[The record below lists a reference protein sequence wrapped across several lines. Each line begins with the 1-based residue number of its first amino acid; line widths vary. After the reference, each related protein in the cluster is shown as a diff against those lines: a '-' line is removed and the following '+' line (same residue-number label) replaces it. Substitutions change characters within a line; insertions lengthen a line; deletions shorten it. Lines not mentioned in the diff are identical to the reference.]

1 MVNLELKRDRI
12 QLRWGDAKYEY
23 VLEPRYWRNPALSV
37 LFLMLLPLLVYNRP
51 SLLTMITTANL
62 LAAIT
67 IPLSLQILGTA
78 RLNFGPQLYLGL
90 GGYTAALLNLH
101 LGWNP
106 VLTLAAAVLVCL
118 IVSLALSPITWI
130 AKGLYFS
137 LITLILPLAFLDLTY
152 IYGDLFRGEV
162 GLMGMS
168 ALVNLGKVKLNYMT
182 YYYLSLLLMLLYMLT
197 ADRIARSR
205 FGFALAAINENED
218 VARMMGV
225 NVNLYKVFY
234 YVFPSVLIG
243 VVGWF
248 IVHTFRTFAGVT
260 YLPLEFMLK
269 VLIIVLVGGRAFVY
283 GAVPGAYFM
292 AILEELLREFGGS
305 FHYVLFP
312 VALMVAILVLPRGE
326 GLYGLFHRR
335 HHRDYFPVLRVRR
348 D

>member
-1 MVNLELKRDRI
+1 MVNLEFKRDRVN
-12 QLRWGDAKYEY
+12 LRWGESKYEY
-23 VLEPRYWRNPALSV
+23 ILEPRYWRNPALGI
-37 LFLMLLPLLVYNRP
+37 LFLVIMPLFFYNRP
-51 SLLTMITTANL
+51 SLLTMVTTANL
-62 LAAIT
+62 LAALT

-90 GGYTAALLNLH
+90 GGYTSALLNLH

-106 VLTLAAAVLVCL
+106 VLTLAATILVCL
-118 IVSLALSPITWI
+118 VVSLALSPITWI

-168 ALVNLGKVKLNYMT
+168 AMINLGRVKLNYMA
-182 YYYLSLLLMLLYMLT
+182 YYYLSLILMLLYMLV
-197 ADRIARSR
+197 ADRITKSR
-205 FGFALAAINENED
+205 YGFALAAINENED

-225 NVNLYKVFY
+225 RVNQYKVFY
-234 YVFPSVLIG
+234 YVFPSVLTG

-283 GAVPGAYFM
+283 GAVPGAYFV
-292 AILEELLREFGGS
+292 AILEELLRSLGS

-312 VALMVAILVLPRGE
+312 LALLAAILILPRGE
-326 GLYGLFHRR
+326 GLFGLYHRR

>member
-1 MVNLELKRDRI
+1 MVNLEFKRDRVN
-12 QLRWGDAKYEY
+12 LRWGESKYEY
-23 VLEPRYWRNPALSV
+23 ILEPRYWRNPALGI
-37 LFLMLLPLLVYNRP
+37 LFLVIMPLFFYNRP
-51 SLLTMITTANL
+51 SLLTMVTTANL
-62 LAAIT
+62 LAALT

-90 GGYTAALLNLH
+90 GGYTSALLNLH

-106 VLTLAAAVLVCL
+106 VLTLAATILVCL
-118 IVSLALSPITWI
+118 VVSLALSPITWI

-168 ALVNLGKVKLNYMT
+168 AMINLGRVKLNYMA
-182 YYYLSLLLMLLYMLT
+182 YYYLSLILMLLYMLV
-197 ADRIARSR
+197 ADRIAKSR
-205 FGFALAAINENED
+205 YGFALAAINENED

-225 NVNLYKVFY
+225 RVNQYKVFY
-234 YVFPSVLIG
+234 YVFPSVLTG

-283 GAVPGAYFM
+283 GAVPGAYFV
-292 AILEELLREFGGS
+292 AILEELLRSLGS

-312 VALMVAILVLPRGE
+312 LALLAAILILPRGE
-326 GLYGLFHRR
+326 GLFGLYHRR